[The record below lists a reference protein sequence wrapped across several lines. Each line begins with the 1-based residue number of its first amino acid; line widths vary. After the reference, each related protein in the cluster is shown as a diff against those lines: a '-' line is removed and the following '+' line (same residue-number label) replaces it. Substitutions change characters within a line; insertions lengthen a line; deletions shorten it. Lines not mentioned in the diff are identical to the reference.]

1 MHRTILNLARCMV
14 FGAGLPLSFWGDAG
28 EYGMYV
34 LNWSSSRANED
45 QKSSLKVLTGQA
57 SNLRHI
63 VVFGSKVQGV
73 PSENKVIVTGHA
85 QKICALEE
93 KPDEKTPTVQTPT
106 TSAPPAARPAPRRS
120 RRPRRKSRHCAEAD
134 GDVEVSNS
142 HADDPEPKNY
152 RQAQK
157 CAESALWAAAEQEEL
172 AALQA
177 NNTWKLVKCDAGIVR
192 FHIKFVYK
200 KQRTGTG

>member
-63 VVFGSKVQGV
+63 VVFGSKCAVFRYPGKRAM
-73 PSENKVIVTGHA
+73 NKRACEGVIVGRINRTKGTRCTVGEQGDRYGPCAKNLRFGGETGREDTNSSNA
-85 QKICALEE
+85 Y
-93 KPDEKTPTVQTPT
+93 DVSTTGSTPCTSQISSTTPQVT
-106 TSAPPAARPAPRRS
+106 PL
-120 RRPRRKSRHCAEAD
+120 C
-134 GDVEVSNS
+134 
-142 HADDPEPKNY
+142 
-152 RQAQK
+152 
-157 CAESALWAAAEQEEL
+157 
-172 AALQA
+172 
-177 NNTWKLVKCDAGIVR
+177 
-192 FHIKFVYK
+192 
-200 KQRTGTG
+200 